1 MNPMSY
7 FRQFMYFES
16 FRDKRQAMAL
26 KPPAD
31 SNLDTAQVVRLKQR
45 LARCVPETAQDSSPV
60 RNHNSAPDALSKDL
74 KCL

>member
-45 LARCVPETAQDSSPV
+45 LARCVPETA
-60 RNHNSAPDALSKDL
+60 
-74 KCL
+74 